1 MAMTKTTKTV
11 LVVGTILILAGVG
24 AYFYF
29 RRKPKTP
36 LKAEP
41 IIQPPTPAPTVLQ
54 DAFDNLNFDF
64 GKSTI
69 RESSF
74 PALDKLAQTLVEAK
88 NWKLEIDG
96 HTDDK
101 GSDSY
106 NQKLSQDRAN
116 AVKTY
121 LVSKGVVADTITAT
135 GYGETKPIVKNDSD
149 ANRERNRRVEFK
161 IIKPNNEIITIKA

>member
-11 LVVGTILILAGVG
+11 LIVGTILVLAGVG
-24 AYFYF
+24 AYIYF
-29 RRKPKTP
+29 RRKPK
-36 LKAEP
+36 
-41 IIQPPTPAPTVLQ
+41 PPTPQPEPNILQ

-69 RESSF
+69 RENSF

-88 NWKLEIDG
+88 NWKIEIDG

-101 GSDSY
+101 GSDSF

-116 AVKTY
+116 AVKSY
-121 LVSKGVVADTITAT
+121 LVSKGVNADTITAT

-161 IIKPNNEIITIKA
+161 ITKPNNEIITIKA

>member
-1 MAMTKTTKTV
+1 MTKTTKTV
-11 LVVGTILILAGVG
+11 LIVGTILVLAGVG

-29 RRKPKTP
+29 RRKPETP
-36 LKAEP
+36 
-41 IIQPPTPAPTVLQ
+41 IPTPTPEPNVLQ

-69 RESSF
+69 RQSSF

-161 IIKPNNEIITIKA
+161 IIKANNEIITIKA